1 MKYKIKSLLEHGV
14 IVDGKY
20 AIGSYV
26 KTYWGSLKVIK
37 HIIK

>member
-1 MKYKIKSLLEHGV
+1 MKYKIKSLLEYGV
-14 IVDGKY
+14 VVDDYY

-26 KTYWGSLKVIK
+26 KTYWGSLKVTK